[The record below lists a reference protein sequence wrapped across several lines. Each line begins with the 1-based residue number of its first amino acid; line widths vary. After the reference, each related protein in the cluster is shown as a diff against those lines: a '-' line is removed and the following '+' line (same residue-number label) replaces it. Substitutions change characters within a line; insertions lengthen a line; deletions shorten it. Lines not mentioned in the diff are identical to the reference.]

1 MTARTVTQDAPAA
14 KAKKKTTRRIPAY
27 LVRETIDGIPFY
39 YKGYRSVLR
48 KTKTLEDIMG
58 DSGLQSLLKAVIYD
72 LLRAKLSRKK
82 YWVLSGEVGQ
92 HIDRKNNLGL
102 DVVVFDKSVLTV
114 NKITTKYIDVPAKLV
129 VEIDVNA
136 EIPDPSSDLFQEFV
150 VRKLNRLFAFGT
162 PRVVWVFT
170 QSRKILAATP
180 DAPWQFYD
188 WRHDVELTD
197 GITLNLAAYL
207 KQEGIELESEE

>member
-1 MTARTVTQDAPAA
+1 MTARTATSDAPATT
-14 KAKKKTTRRIPAY
+14 AKKKTTRRIPAY

-48 KTKTLEDIMG
+48 KTKTFEDIMG
-58 DSGLQSLLKAVIYD
+58 DSGLQSLLKSFIYD

-82 YWVLSGEVGQ
+82 FWVFTGDVGQ
-92 HIDRKNNLGL
+92 HIDRRNNLGL
-102 DVVVFDKSVLTV
+102 DVTVFEKSVLTAK
-114 NKITTKYIDVPAKLV
+114 KITTQYIDVPAKLV
-129 VEIDVNA
+129 VEIDVNV
-136 EIPDPSSDLFQEFV
+136 ELPDPNSDLFQEFI
-150 VRKLNRLFAFGT
+150 VRKVTRLFAFGT

-188 WRHDVELTD
+188 WHNDVELTD